1 MREHTTQ
8 DTGWKMMER
17 LNTNEPYALKELTTS
32 ITDCPYDIH
41 LRIELSYKELA
52 NLGIAYMEDDGIV
65 YQLSRVPT
73 EKEMD
78 MNSVMWDRIEHILKI
93 MDNNETHFWRLGD
106 WDAAA
111 PFLFEDNDTAV
122 YDDEAMQKERDAWT

>member
-1 MREHTTQ
+1 MREHTTT
-8 DTGWKMMER
+8 DTGWKMAER

-52 NLGIAYMEDDGIV
+52 NLGIAYMENDGIIF
-65 YQLSRVPT
+65 QLSRTPP

-78 MNSVMWDRIEHILKI
+78 LHSVMWDRIEHVLKI
-93 MDNNETHFWRLGD
+93 MENNETDSWRLGD

-111 PFLFEDNDTAV
+111 PFLFEDTETYDEEVMQEQRDT
-122 YDDEAMQKERDAWT
+122 WL